1 MILGSV
7 DPSASLYWLSS
18 RAAGTA
24 ALLFASASVFV
35 GALRAG
41 GLAGSA
47 ARGSRRRLELAI
59 IHEALG
65 LATIVALLIHGFVLM
80 GDNYLPQNFV
90 DIAIPFVGPFHPVPN
105 GIGIISG
112 YVFMVL
118 SLTYYLRDRFGEARW
133 KAVHR
138 LVLLA
143 WVGSIV
149 HTLGEGTDREQ
160 AWFLVVLAVPAIA
173 ALVALGMRVRG
184 PARSEPAAPP
194 GARADRVVHEQRRRR
209 EDQGD
214 LDQAGHDP
222 EPARQAPRR
231 SRRGR
236 RAGEGSRS
244 RSASR

>member
-1 MILGSV
+1 M
-7 DPSASLYWLSS
+7 
-18 RAAGTA
+18 
-24 ALLFASASVFV
+24 FV

-47 ARGSRRRLELAI
+47 PRGSRRRLELAI

-65 LATIVALLIHGFVLM
+65 WATIVALLIHGFVLM

-133 KAVHR
+133 KAMHR

-184 PARSEPAAPP
+184 PAPLRAGRPAWRS
-194 GARADRVVHEQRRRR
+194 ADRVVHEQRRRR

-222 EPARQAPRR
+222 EPARQTSRR
-231 SRRGR
+231 SRRGQAR
-236 RAGEGSRS
+236 RRGQPS